1 LKDII
6 NDFEIIKLKKKAKSD
21 RDIVEKFKLF
31 FNLYQ
36 ENDETGEVY
45 KELYNIIKEN
55 YNEEENKRIVILL
68 IDFNLSN
75 KLNIS
80 YNNLRFLN
88 YFFGYK
94 INLNSEKELKLLKL
108 LSLSSNKINI
118 LPFCSD
124 FNENFFGNKDFKE
137 ILEKYYKN
145 NIIITLKENNKYF
158 EYLKA
163 ENIYTNPNIYYQSL
177 ELFKILN
184 MSNIFTIKEILSHLN
199 ENKNSKVN
207 INLLFILN
215 KIINFLMVNS
225 IISEKIDYG
234 LNNILGIISNLDLS
248 ISDIDIILEELFFF
262 QSVSFINNSGHNILL
277 FNESPHIIIRNF
289 VEGKIKLA
297 EKIINM
303 YYNGKLNNN
312 LLKNNYKIFL
322 IKGEIIK
329 EMGEHDIIE
338 IYNDIKTLNDFKEI
352 IDEIEK
358 YDELKERI
366 YEIYNN
372 N

>member
-1 LKDII
+1 
-6 NDFEIIKLKKKAKSD
+6 
-21 RDIVEKFKLF
+21 
-31 FNLYQ
+31 
-36 ENDETGEVY
+36 
-45 KELYNIIKEN
+45 
-55 YNEEENKRIVILL
+55 
-68 IDFNLSN
+68 
-75 KLNIS
+75 
-80 YNNLRFLN
+80 
-88 YFFGYK
+88 
-94 INLNSEKELKLLKL
+94 
-108 LSLSSNKINI
+108 
-118 LPFCSD
+118 
-124 FNENFFGNKDFKE
+124 
-137 ILEKYYKN
+137 
-145 NIIITLKENNKYF
+145 
-158 EYLKA
+158 
-163 ENIYTNPNIYYQSL
+163 
-177 ELFKILN
+177 

-297 EKIINM
+297 EKIIKM
-303 YYNGKLNNN
+303 YYNGKLKNN